1 MNIFTVFFLSKF
13 SFMDALLLFIHRI
26 YKDEAEKWTVAEKC
40 LQIFDF
46 LVKTY
51 EINPADFPV
60 MGQNK
65 DEYPPPGFYIM
76 LEMNTNE
83 KSELLK

>member
-1 MNIFTVFFLSKF
+1 M
-13 SFMDALLLFIHRI
+13 
-26 YKDEAEKWTVAEKC
+26 AEKC
-40 LQIFDF
+40 LIIFEF
-46 LVKTY
+46 FVKSY

-65 DEYPPPGFYIM
+65 DEYPPPGFDIM
-76 LEMNTNE
+76 LEMNLNE